1 MAWFFFLKYDKLVGI
16 TEELGRISDMTKKE
30 IGK

>member
-16 TEELGRISDMTKKE
+16 TEELGRISDMKK
-30 IGK
+30 KK